1 MNTGNRTGLK
11 MTNYA
16 KGEREIV
23 LDILMD
29 REKKGTYSNVLV
41 RKALD
46 RYAGIPQTQRSFIK
60 RLAEGTIERQIELD
74 GIIKS
79 HLRNKDDPIRP
90 IVLCL
95 LRMSVYQLSYM
106 DSVPDFAVC
115 NEAVRIL
122 KKRHQDSAVAF
133 VNAVLRSICRDK
145 KENSDKPDNELT
157 LEQLCVR
164 YSMPEVIASLW
175 KEAYGEQKVRSL
187 LPAMMAPRPVCIRM
201 DRRRSE
207 EERGEVLKRFR
218 EKGVEVTPGH
228 YVPDCYY
235 LKGASGIASLY
246 GFAEGIFTVQ
256 DESSQLAVLAAG
268 LTGSEIVFDLC
279 AAPGGK
285 TLFAESLLPS
295 GRVYAYD
302 VSPVKTA
309 QIKSNISRID
319 GGHFPCRVTVGVK
332 DATAFD
338 PALENRADVVL
349 CDVPCS
355 GLGVMT
361 KKRDIKY
368 NVSMEKITSLVTLQ
382 KKILRNAVRYVKPG
396 GTLIYSTC
404 TLNPWENDLQAEFIR
419 TKLSMQP
426 EDLSGYLPSGVP
438 GINGNMLQLF
448 PDVHDTDGFFIA
460 RFKKPL

>member
-95 LRMSVYQLSYM
+95 LRMSVYQIYYM

-187 LPAMMAPRPVCIRM
+187 LPAMMAPRPVCIRI
-201 DRRRSE
+201 SLP
-207 EERGEVLKRFR
+207 VFL
-218 EKGVEVTPGH
+218 PGLLW
-228 YVPDCYY
+228 YW
-235 LKGASGIASLY
+235 KS
-246 GFAEGIFTVQ
+246 F
-256 DESSQLAVLAAG
+256 SS
-268 LTGSEIVFDLC
+268 
-279 AAPGGK
+279 
-285 TLFAESLLPS
+285 
-295 GRVYAYD
+295 R
-302 VSPVKTA
+302 
-309 QIKSNISRID
+309 
-319 GGHFPCRVTVGVK
+319 
-332 DATAFD
+332 
-338 PALENRADVVL
+338 
-349 CDVPCS
+349 
-355 GLGVMT
+355 
-361 KKRDIKY
+361 
-368 NVSMEKITSLVTLQ
+368 
-382 KKILRNAVRYVKPG
+382 
-396 GTLIYSTC
+396 
-404 TLNPWENDLQAEFIR
+404 
-419 TKLSMQP
+419 
-426 EDLSGYLPSGVP
+426 LSGFLKSFLMEP
-438 GINGNMLQLF
+438 LF
-448 PDVHDTDGFFIA
+448 
-460 RFKKPL
+460 L

>member
-1 MNTGNRTGLK
+1 
-11 MTNYA
+11 
-16 KGEREIV
+16 
-23 LDILMD
+23 
-29 REKKGTYSNVLV
+29 
-41 RKALD
+41 
-46 RYAGIPQTQRSFIK
+46 
-60 RLAEGTIERQIELD
+60 
-74 GIIKS
+74 
-79 HLRNKDDPIRP
+79 
-90 IVLCL
+90 
-95 LRMSVYQLSYM
+95 M

-207 EERGEVLKRFR
+207 EERGEVLKRLR
-218 EKGVEVTPGH
+218 EKDVEVTPGH

-404 TLNPWENDLQAEFIR
+404 TINPWENDLQAEFIR